1 MVVDCG
7 SNYSTPV
14 ILGNTQV
21 VGLVLAGGQSLRMG
35 QDKSKLRLN
44 YKGVSLLE
52 HAKQL
57 LQETG
62 LNSVLVS
69 GSELDQIP
77 DIFPNSG
84 PLGGIHAAFS
94 YTRTNHPQAT
104 GLMVIPV
111 DMPNLTSDTLTTL
124 LKAASSANTVL
135 HFKDLNLPMYIPLQK
150 NIFDYLEGAL
160 VDGKSLSLYRLFAA
174 VLAETIPVPSGIN
187 HCELDNINYP
197 AQWNGLNQ

>member
-1 MVVDCG
+1 VVVDCG

-14 ILGNTQV
+14 TLGNTQV

-94 YTRTNHPQAT
+94 YVRNNYPHAT
-104 GLMVIPV
+104 GLLVIPV

-124 LKAASSANTVL
+124 LKTASGANTVV
-135 HFKDLNLPMYIPLQK
+135 HFKDLNLPMYMPLQRT
-150 NIFDYLEGAL
+150 IFDYLEGAL
-160 VDGKSLSLYRLFAA
+160 VDGGALSLYRLFAA
-174 VLAETIPVPSGIN
+174 VLAKTIPVPSGIS
-187 HCELDNINYP
+187 HRELDNINYP
-197 AQWNGLNQ
+197 AQWNDLNQ